1 MGWHGDL
8 VAHVKEHVSLVVA
21 SLSFIVIN
29 NQNVVTPCLA
39 LKDAHLGS
47 PCMLRVVIISAYP

>member
-8 VAHVKEHVSLVVA
+8 VAHVKEHVPLVVA

-39 LKDAHLGS
+39 FKDAHPGGPYL
-47 PCMLRVVIISAYP
+47 LRVVTISAYS